1 MGAKSKVRSL
11 KGLPEK
17 IADDPWR
24 LDGQVAVIT
33 GGSSGLGLDIA
44 DVLAAA
50 GCKIVLTSR
59 TMARAEKSAVVL
71 RRRHAVEALAL
82 PLELAEYRSIVRFA
96 NRAHAWRQRIDI
108 LVNNAGGG
116 SGATAAELFQR
127 DPAEIA
133 RTLNTNL
140 LAVIYCCQQIGR
152 YMVERRSGRIINVAS
167 VSGLVGRDRRLYRE
181 QGVREQPV
189 DYAAAKAGVLG
200 LTRDLA
206 ALLAPA
212 GVRVNSL
219 CPGGFDKGTLP
230 PGFVSAYAD
239 RTPLRR
245 MGRVGTDIK
254 GAALFLASAASD
266 YMTGQNLVIDGGFS
280 AVK

>member
-1 MGAKSKVRSL
+1 
-11 KGLPEK
+11 
-17 IADDPWR
+17 

-33 GGSSGLGLDIA
+33 GGASGLGFDVA

-50 GCKIVLTSR
+50 GCQIVLTSR
-59 TMARAEKSAVVL
+59 VRARAEKSAAVL
-71 RRRHAVEALAL
+71 RHRHGIEVLAL
-82 PLELAEYRSIVRFA
+82 PLELAEFRSIERFA
-96 NRAHAWRQRIDI
+96 DRAHAWHQRVDI

-116 SGATAAELFQR
+116 SGATAPNLFQR

-133 RTLNTNL
+133 MTLTTNL
-140 LAVIYCCQQIGR
+140 LAVIYCCREIGR
-152 YMVERRSGRIINVAS
+152 HMVARRSGRIINVAS
-167 VSGLVGRDRRLYRE
+167 VSGMVGRDRRLYRE
-181 QGVREQPV
+181 QGVREPPV

-206 ALLAPA
+206 AFLAPS

-230 PGFVSAYAD
+230 PGFVSGYAD
-239 RTPLRR
+239 RTPLGR
-245 MGRVGTDIK
+245 MGRVGSDIK

-266 YMTGQNLVIDGGFS
+266 YMTGQNLVIDGGFT